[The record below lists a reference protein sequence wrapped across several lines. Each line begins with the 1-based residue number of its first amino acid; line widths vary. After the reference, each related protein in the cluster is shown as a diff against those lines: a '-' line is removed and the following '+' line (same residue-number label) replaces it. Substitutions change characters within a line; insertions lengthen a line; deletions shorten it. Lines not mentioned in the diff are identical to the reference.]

1 MRFGLTYDFR
11 NPPKFQ
17 RNTADL
23 YEQLIDQIVTAET
36 LGFDQVWLTE
46 HHFTDDGYNPSVM
59 PMAAAIA
66 SRTSVIRIG
75 TFVLILPFHDPLRV
89 AEDATCVDLISGG
102 RFDLGVGLGYTAD
115 EYQILGIDRRE
126 RAARLEEGLDIIK
139 RLWLEESVSVDGQFT
154 QLQQATLSPKPV
166 QSPHPPIWIGARA
179 GKAIDRAGRLGANL
193 LTTIGPDPAPRF
205 RDALS
210 VNGFTPDEHEIGQLR
225 LIYCAPTED
234 QAWSE
239 VAEFL
244 HLSMSYYGK
253 VMGETPEAMG
263 DENLWNFTSPEEIRY
278 SGLGR
283 AATIGTP
290 DQVIGKLDSW
300 LENHHCTQI
309 ICSTHLAGMDPA
321 KSTASMRLFAEE
333 VIPHFK

>member
-1 MRFGLTYDFR
+1 
-11 NPPKFQ
+11 
-17 RNTADL
+17 
-23 YEQLIDQIVTAET
+23 
-36 LGFDQVWLTE
+36 
-46 HHFTDDGYNPSVM
+46 M

-210 VNGFTPDEHEIGQLR
+210 VNGFTQ
-225 LIYCAPTED
+225 
-234 QAWSE
+234 
-239 VAEFL
+239 
-244 HLSMSYYGK
+244 M
-253 VMGETPEAMG
+253 
-263 DENLWNFTSPEEIRY
+263 N
-278 SGLGR
+278 
-283 AATIGTP
+283 
-290 DQVIGKLDSW
+290 
-300 LENHHCTQI
+300 
-309 ICSTHLAGMDPA
+309 
-321 KSTASMRLFAEE
+321 MRSDNSD
-333 VIPHFK
+333 